1 MSNENKKGKKG
12 AAASTAAADPFP
24 ADTITAEAKTIIA
37 KARET
42 EFLVCGVP
50 NLDGTYGTPIEVPV
64 AVMETLANQIA
75 AEAPTTSFMLI
86 AVGPADVPK
95 KQCSILVHSAS
106 SALPA
111 SDWMIACAVSD
122 SLYGDAK
129 RAFGYFEHE
138 FPIKGKDEVSGKAFA
153 FLRKH
158 KLLKEDDSDDEHVAF
173 DINAE

>member
-1 MSNENKKGKKG
+1 MGLLLLP
-12 AAASTAAADPFP
+12 AAADPFP
-24 ADTITAEAKTIIA
+24 AEAITSEAKSIIA

-64 AVMETLANQIA
+64 AVMETLADQIA
-75 AEAPTTSFMLI
+75 AEVPTTSFMLI

-95 KQCSILVHSAS
+95 KRCSILVHA
-106 SALPA
+106 ANGMLAA
-111 SDWMIACAVSD
+111 SDWMIACEVSD
-122 SLYGDAK
+122 SLYGDPK

-138 FPIKGKDEVSGKAFA
+138 YPIKGKDEVSGKAFA

-173 DINAE
+173 DINAD